1 MFIHLQPEESEI
13 PLSCVHP
20 FFGGFGR
27 IAAGFS
33 KLPSPDAPGEAPRS
47 CPFGVPPRP
56 ARPAAKQAGPAG
68 PRQQGQP
75 ATAAA
80 GLLPEALEPGPSIV
94 KGNFQRDGKVQP
106 VTKIKVLSIT
116 YLSWHF
122 LHGTGMLQKGTQ
134 EFGQLISKTMLAT
147 NSETFSGEEST
158 AQDWIQVHDQERPA
172 CGL

>member
-1 MFIHLQPEESEI
+1 MLQERLLEAVPLGYHPALQGQQQSEQ
-13 PLSCVHP
+13 
-20 FFGGFGR
+20 G
-27 IAAGFS
+27 
-33 KLPSPDAPGEAPRS
+33 
-47 CPFGVPPRP
+47 
-56 ARPAAKQAGPAG
+56 QQGPASRAS
-68 PRQQGQP
+68 PPLLRH